1 MPGLHGQ
8 LTSTELTN
16 ALTACDTLIALSPY
30 LDQMTNIKIT
40 TLRADLTTEHDDRT
54 RAGATARDHARKTTA
69 DA

>member
-16 ALTACDTLIALSPY
+16 ALAACDTLAALSPY
-30 LDQMTNIKIT
+30 LDQMTNIKIS
-40 TLRADLTTEHDDRT
+40 TLHADLTTEQHDRH
-54 RAGATARDHARKTTA
+54 RASATAAEQARKKTA

>member
-16 ALTACDTLIALSPY
+16 ALNACDTLIALSPY
-30 LDQMTNIKIT
+30 LDQMTNIKISA
-40 TLRADLTTEHDDRT
+40 LHADLTTEQDDRR
-54 RAGATARDHARKTTA
+54 RARAMTAEEIRKTMA

>member
-8 LTSTELTN
+8 LTSTELAS

-30 LDQMTNIKIT
+30 LDQMTNTKIS
-40 TLRADLTTEHDDRT
+40 TLHADLATEHDDRT
-54 RAGATARDHARKTTA
+54 RARTSARDHARKTTT